1 MSNPNDITVNAHWQD
16 MLQFKI
22 PTALKYDESFN
33 LISWGYPALS
43 QRPNRIKKSCDID
56 IKPVENFLLYL
67 SKTNYKPYLPEGLDY
82 KKAITDYLKQMG
94 DLIKDTISARYRDIE
109 FFKNVLI
116 VMPVIIIYLY

>member
-1 MSNPNDITVNAHWQD
+1 VNDRWQEYI
-16 MLQFKI
+16 QQKT

-33 LISWGYPALS
+33 LISWGCPALS
-43 QRPNRIKKSCDID
+43 QRPSKKMKSFD
-56 IKPVENFLLYL
+56 IKPVENFLLCL

-82 KKAITDYLKQMG
+82 KKAIIDYLREMG
-94 DLIKDTISARYRDIE
+94 KLIKKTLIRYWADID